1 MMRAKTAVDIHEL
14 FAQRRSPRSLDE
26 TATMSHEDVIGIL
39 EAARWAPSANNV
51 QPWRFVVGLRGDD
64 EFVKILSYLVPFN
77 QAWAFRASI
86 LVAVGG
92 EAFREDGNANP
103 TFMYDCG
110 LAVAQLTLEAH
121 HRGFVAHQMAGFDA
135 EKAAELFEGQKPIV
149 IVAIGKQAP
158 ADQLEGPAFDRENA
172 ARERKDLAEIVLRG
186 LPL

>member
-51 QPWRFVVGLRGDD
+51 QPWRFVVGQRGDD